1 MILKLLNNTGSTVR
15 ACGVMYKA
23 VAHAVLIYGR
33 EIWLVTGAIL
43 KILEGFH
50 YRAARQIA
58 RMTEKLVSDGMW

>member
-1 MILKLLNNTGSTVR
+1 
-15 ACGVMYKA
+15 MYKA